1 MNRALLKLI
10 GMLFGAS
17 LRRTFRGARSF
28 KGAFL
33 LIFTLFVFGAII
45 GPSVAV
51 AVFLPRPSLPQFVR
65 WIEPYLPLW
74 LLAISLLVIFGPAGE
89 MAISF
94 APAEVDL
101 LFPAP
106 FRRFELLVYKVV
118 KLLLG
123 SFFAASIFSLTFLIY
138 VPTWSGAF
146 VGTFLTLVFTQ
157 LVSLAAGLAG
167 QIANE
172 HAYTRAR
179 KAALYGVG
187 VLLAAGL
194 AQMLFQTPIQSIP
207 EMARSLRG
215 SWTGRVVLAPFEVF
229 SHTILANGF
238 FPDLVCWGAGGAAID
253 LALLVLVLKLDADYI
268 EGAAAVSQKMYERIQ
283 RARQQGGFSPAPKN
297 AGRLRLRRLPWL
309 GGVGPLAWRSILTSM
324 RTAHGVIIVFVGLGS
339 VFLVVSLV
347 LPPTHEVAT
356 FLPSLGV
363 GLLAYLTFIF
373 AISLPW
379 AFRGDLDHIDFLK
392 SLPVRPIA
400 VATGE
405 LAGAVVLLAV
415 TQFLLLAG
423 LFVTGARADLFV
435 TGARAGLIAT
445 AAAFAVP
452 FDLMMLATSN
462 VVFLLYPIRLA
473 RLTTPDLQVFGRAM
487 LSFLLQFLVLIPA
500 VGVPAAAGA
509 LAFYL
514 SGTSVPISVLV
525 AWLVLAAEIPVFLFA
540 LGVAFDRFDPAM
552 DMPT

>member
-10 GMLFGAS
+10 GMLSTAS
-17 LRRTFRGARSF
+17 LRRTVRGARSF

-33 LIFTLFVFGAII
+33 LVFTLFVMGSFI
-45 GPSVAV
+45 GPSVIAG
-51 AVFLPRPSLPQFVR
+51 VFLPRPSLLQFTG

-74 LLAISLLVIFGPAGE
+74 LLAGSLLLIFGPAGE

-123 SFFAASIFSLTFLIY
+123 SFFAAAIFSLMIQIY
-138 VPTWSGAF
+138 VPTWTGAF
-146 VGTFLTLVFTQ
+146 MGTFITLVFSQ
-157 LVSLAAGLAG
+157 FISLAAGLAG

-187 VLLAAGL
+187 VLLAVGL

-207 EMARSLRG
+207 QMARSLRG
-215 SWTGRVVLAPFEVF
+215 TWTGRIVLAPFEVF
-229 SHTILANGF
+229 SHTILASRF
-238 FPDLVCWGAGGAAID
+238 FPDVVYWGAGGAAID

-268 EGAAAVSQKMYERIQ
+268 EGAAAVSQKLYERIQ
-283 RARQQGGFSPAPKN
+283 RARQHGGFSPAPKS
-297 AGRLRLRRLPWL
+297 AVRLRLRCLPWL
-309 GGVGPLAWRSILTSM
+309 GGMGPLAWRTMLTAM
-324 RTAHGVIIVFVGLGS
+324 RTARGVIIVFFGLGA

-347 LPPTHEVAT
+347 LPHGHQAAG
-356 FLPSLGV
+356 FLPTLGV

-373 AISLPW
+373 TLSLPW
-379 AFRGDLDHIDFLK
+379 AFRGDLDHIDFFK

-400 VATGE
+400 VAAGE
-405 LAGAVVLLAV
+405 LAGAVVLLAA

-423 LFVTGARADLFV
+423 LFVTGA
-435 TGARAGLIAT
+435 GAGLIAT
-445 AAAFAVP
+445 AAAFAIP
-452 FDLMMLATSN
+452 FDLVMLTTSN

-473 RLTTPDLQVFGRAM
+473 RSTTPDLQVFGRAM
-487 LSFLLQFLVLIPA
+487 LSFLLQFLVLIPTL
-500 VGVPAAAGA
+500 GVPAAAGA

-514 SGTSVPISVLV
+514 SGTSVPIFVLV
-525 AWLVLAAEIPVFLFA
+525 AWLVLTAEIPLFLFA